1 MSTNESKGQN
11 SRLGNVNPSA
21 QLGGTTLF
29 RMMNFE
35 LFVKN
40 NKFVI
45 YSGLVA
51 ITGCAGYLFYMRS
64 QRKPDATDYV
74 AIAEDGTESLQVK
87 KSKWD

>member
-1 MSTNESKGQN
+1 MSSQESKGPTGRP
-11 SRLGNVNPSA
+11 SINPSA

-35 LFVKN
+35 LFVRN
-40 NKFVI
+40 NKYVI

-51 ITGCAGYLFYMRS
+51 ISGCTAYLMYMRS
-64 QRKPDATDYV
+64 QRKTDGTEYV
-74 AIAEDGTESLQVK
+74 AIAEDGTETLQQK